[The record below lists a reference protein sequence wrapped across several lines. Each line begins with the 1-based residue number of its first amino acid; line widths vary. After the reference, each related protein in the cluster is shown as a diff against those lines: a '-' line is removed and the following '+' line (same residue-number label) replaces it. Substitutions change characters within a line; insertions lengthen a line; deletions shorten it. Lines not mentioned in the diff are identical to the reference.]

1 VKLVEAFFSMNPKRT
16 RVCKGCSNLRKHYV
30 DEIVASRPS
39 NILYYC
45 RGGVEVSYWKFH
57 GDLIARL
64 TKVRETTFG
73 LDLMSPCSLFNFELV
88 EKGVERLNRILA
100 YLRDLGFDLPNM
112 RFRARNIK
120 VAEYVGKM
128 GYAEFPVVYLERDGR
143 KLSTDTVCLLLDFE
157 TRGVSVGTGG
167 LPFTFLDEDVAT
179 RFLQRVYEET
189 VVADYRA
196 YEAYWN
202 VKREFSKD
210 ERVSKLEERLRDV
223 KMKFSELR
231 RETGLP
237 TFLYEGCRPSDV
249 IASLRALQ
257 REYEAY
263 VDECKRT
270 LAELR
275 LLS

>member
-1 VKLVEAFFSMNPKRT
+1 MNLVEAFFSMNPKRT

-45 RGGVEVSYWKFH
+45 RGGVEVSWWKFH

-64 TKVRETTFG
+64 TKVGETTFG

-100 YLRDLGFDLPNM
+100 YLRDLGLDLPNM

-157 TRGVSVGTGG
+157 ARGVSVGTGG
-167 LPFTFLDEDVAT
+167 LPFTFLDEGVDT

-189 VVADYRA
+189 LVADYRA

-202 VKREFSKD
+202 VKREFGKD

-237 TFLYEGCRPSDV
+237 TFLYEGCRPFNV

-257 REYEAY
+257 KEYEAY